1 MMRRT
6 TYTSKRIIKMLFGIL
21 TILLLST
28 QEIWGQTYSIDL
40 YAQNY
45 AGGSGTK
52 NDPYLISNDK
62 ELAKLARD
70 VNNGNTSQA
79 FLGKYFKLTADI
91 DLSGGIWM
99 PIGKYYNYGNGNG
112 NNRLFFGKFDG
123 NGHVIKNMH
132 IQWEGTDAWSAWGLF
147 STLQGS
153 SSTNLTT
160 VTNLI
165 IENAVVEKKPGFK
178 PYGPGY
184 NVGVVAGEIYGNTEL
199 SNIIIRGSEIKDN
212 DETYEINNESKIGGI
227 SGNVQTDSKNETFRI
242 FNIAADTKINMLKN
256 TSVFNNKFHIAQG
269 FGRFSYDMKGGDNII
284 EPTNIYLFGNGLNI
298 ENTSTNINKGG
309 ITANCQNEN
318 NAKKYTSTWY
328 YTQDVTGGKNLGI
341 KVNAATFAND
351 FVDKANTLITTKSLE
366 EDKNPWTFTNGA
378 LNMYSKID
386 VSLVENTYNR
396 NDLQVSYTLT
406 SNQFKD
412 EYTFSWTVEGE
423 AITPNKGSNGKT
435 ITLPLSNKK
444 RTGVVII
451 TNGNTGSV
459 ILKKHFEIKPK
470 YYSID
475 LYADSYS
482 GGTGTKEDPIIISS
496 DLELAKLA
504 RDVET
509 WQMKDSKY
517 FKLANDISLD
527 KGLWMPIGN
536 TKYSWAFFKGK
547 FDGDGHTI
555 DNMHI
560 CWKDNSGSWGAWGL
574 FSVLNGQASDEARV
588 CRITNLIIDNAV
600 VEKEEG
606 YMPVGNGLNI
616 GILAGELAGG
626 NSEISNIIIRNS
638 KITDNK
644 ETYTTPEIAV
654 GGIVGKAVD
663 GQIYRIYNLSSEAD
677 INMFDHASLKSGN
690 TCLAEGIGYYGVV
703 NNSNSFVIL
712 PTNIY
717 VHGKV
722 STANNR
728 CKVGEV
734 VGNRNVNAES
744 GETATWYY
752 ANKTN
757 SSSSNIAT
765 NGTQKSEVDF
775 ATTFASQNNLYIS
788 ANNFQDKLN
797 WSYTSG
803 TGFNFGSTK
812 LTVKRGYNTIITAE
826 TIEGNAGNEKY
837 FWYTSS
843 DKKNWTLQNENN
855 AYNDF
860 SISLEDY
867 DQFVYALLEDGSSQS
882 GVAKIDARKVDAVM
896 KTNEETN
903 TLYIEI
909 TNNIWENNDKLNV
922 TYSWVK
928 NGKEETV
935 APTFDKSSLAPTDK
949 LSCHVIVTTKDGVEL
964 LNKWLVYAKSV
975 VYLCP
980 AGVTVTTA
988 DGKTISYNAGDD
1000 SNDGLTPATAVR
1012 TWKGA
1017 YSKLTVKGSW
1027 DDNTIVLMGK
1037 SDQSVTNDGSDG
1049 FPNNNDYYSSSEKWE
1064 NAKASS
1070 PFFRNTTI
1078 TGSWDGVDY
1087 KGVIEMYGGHY
1098 RNHSIAIFGDT
1109 RFQYLAFNRNPNNTE
1124 GDYFDILYCQ
1134 FYNLEMGEGIQMTN
1148 YQKMYQGDGTIKGA
1162 VSTSFQIFGGFMD
1175 DNRFSPLSTEGN
1187 LKKMDDALP
1196 HGREGFKIK
1205 IKSGHFSTICVG
1217 GRQTTDNRN
1226 GVMGS
1231 PNMPIKCT
1239 IDVDIDRNFNDNHN
1253 ENNSDLDVAVVLA
1266 GNHEGAMVGDVD
1278 IIIKSGK
1285 IGRVVNGSL
1294 GARRNTSNYN
1304 APYNTYMGRANILI
1318 DPEHSEN
1325 NNNTDINS
1333 RVEITEIYGGST
1345 GRGFQGG
1352 QWIENP
1358 FYGYSTITIKGGTF
1372 LIPTKCTPEEIFSG
1386 IYGAG
1391 AGGMNGIGDDTNHTT
1406 DERIPYWTNSST
1418 KSVMAFGNYYTAKN
1432 NLCMYKCYNADTH
1445 TYTEVDPRLT
1455 NNKIIIEGGIFGSE
1469 TRKIDGIYGGGSGYM
1484 SKDLWIADSKPST
1497 YGGNIYG
1504 KAGET
1509 VTSLTINGGEFYC
1522 KNGIFAGGRGTDYY
1536 YATKA
1541 YNGNPDDY
1549 QELGKIY
1556 GNVEL
1561 TINGGKFHCPIFGGG
1576 YGVADAKLLN
1586 SNNINTLENMA
1597 RLYGSSTVKINGGT
1611 FFENIYGGG
1620 DMAVVEKGTNVII
1633 SDRAD
1638 IRADV
1643 FAGGNG
1649 RIKRADTD
1657 YTINNNTWHPEKV
1670 GKVLGNTNLTFFGS
1684 TKVAPYIYGD
1694 IYGGGNL
1701 AQVEGDTHINMYAAN
1716 FAGEIF
1722 GGGKGRITD
1731 NNGKE
1736 LYTYADVTGNT
1747 FVSLAKDQGVQINDK
1762 EKEEDNYSINVIWNK
1777 KLDSTKENF
1786 IEWDTNKAKFFAD
1799 GKFLNPHNIY
1809 GGGNLACNVT
1819 GKATLNIQKGMTP
1832 FSLLKTTEWKV
1843 AYDDNNNPHFSV
1855 FGGGY
1860 GLNTTVDNTDV
1871 TVNVE
1876 GDYSV
1881 YDAEIEDDTE
1891 QLSKGQT
1898 PLRAKSDMNVFDNSK
1913 GIPNFTILA
1922 VLGGGYA
1929 GTVDNDAKVTID
1941 GKTFIHRVYG
1951 GGFGDPKSTS
1961 NNETGKIGGNTEV
1974 YVKGGNIYGDVFG
1987 GGAGVKPKKDAS
1999 STYTYFTNVAKVY
2012 ETTKVEVSD
2021 DAHVYG
2027 NVYGGGDMA
2036 NIGSYETHDNPEAYF
2051 GNKPKSI
2058 STFDQTNG
2066 KFISYEA
2073 TDYKSFVNI
2082 IGGNIFGEIFAGG
2095 KGLKKAEAPEYN
2107 KVGRINGNT
2116 ILHIAN
2122 TNEAGMER
2130 ITPMV
2135 WNRVYGGCA
2144 YGVVDGNTL
2153 VHVEGGML
2161 GLNIFGGG
2169 YGDIPITNDKTDD
2182 NSGQS
2187 TASSTL
2193 EQVLGKKD
2201 TKNEGT
2207 YACILGNTKVQIDG
2221 GEWLWD
2227 RKADKNGNI
2236 TTWLDVQS
2244 DSEKVCENLDE
2255 FKDIIYAIHNANT
2268 LGEITNA
2275 KAKAAMSRIINNKDT
2290 KEFFELTDGDFGS
2303 ASFSKNH
2310 NIFGGGNRA
2319 CYVGYDI
2326 NGNST
2331 GDGTGEAI
2339 VEINHSPVTEIIG
2352 ANGKSLNI
2360 LDFTTLQGL
2369 CWYLAEKNS
2378 NNPQFSVFGA
2388 GYGANTKVRNAK
2400 VYAQAGAM
2408 IEENGTPNKIN
2419 GKYFR
2424 YASQEEDRLKYTNF
2438 ETNLY
2443 IDYMAVSKEDKKL
2456 YYGSVDGTSDD
2467 ADTFRRY
2474 YNTRMAWILGIPGF
2488 TFQEIHGGGFSGYV
2502 KEDTYVE
2509 TNNQLTCYNIYG
2521 GGLGALPY
2529 GTLNE
2534 TTDKDNHYDFG
2545 SVGGNSKVFFKS
2557 GNVARNVY
2565 GGGAGIESIRVSGN
2579 NIVSLDSK
2587 TGSIIDF
2594 PDMARVKGK
2603 TEVHIY
2609 GENVGV
2615 PPLVIDRTVIMGNV
2629 YGGGDVANVGL
2640 NTQKATAKKIDDAE
2654 SLSPSNFTSFVNV
2667 RGGTILSKIFAGGN
2681 GRTADVCG
2689 DYTKL
2694 GGIYGNAC
2702 VVTGRPVMTYPYN
2715 EFATGSTTEYT
2726 STSLNP
2732 SEEKYLVNPDATVN
2746 KDLMPSIMN
2755 SIYGGGQ
2762 NGTVYGNTL
2771 VAIKDGALYYNI
2783 FGGGWGDEE
2792 TNTSANITG
2801 NTNLSITG
2809 GQAML
2814 TSYWSTTMRNWEP
2827 ATIVGDKTYSP
2838 QYIPATQKFKVNHN
2852 IYGGGDKTC
2861 VVGEK
2866 DKDGNLVE
2874 NSGNTYIKLE
2884 KGLLH
2889 DNTQLL
2895 SGVST
2900 TQFFNSN
2907 EWKEI
2912 FNKVGSPHF
2921 CVFGGGFGEKTFVL
2935 NDSHIEVAMEAR
2947 GSINKGNDIIKGE
2960 EHKHF
2965 FSDYSMMDIVGG
2977 GFSGQVNGTT
2987 HIYGAGGASCRRVFG
3002 GGFYSSVKATDINIK
3017 AIDCHDIFGG
3027 GFMGDVEKETKVVI
3041 GSQDSK
3047 TSTFGN
3053 DDIYIHGN
3061 VYGGNDVSGAV
3072 NIVLDS
3078 NGYFKDNG
3086 GTGTNVNIYGG
3097 HIYGDV
3103 YGAGN
3108 GNYLYALDKKG
3119 NKKVTVNEYY
3129 PVNPNDSESETIP
3142 LVYTVPMR
3150 ETMPSYMAASDA
3162 AKIVNINSWR
3172 PITNKV
3178 NIDIKG
3184 NSTSD
3189 IITIDGDV
3197 YGGGNSASVKKVH
3210 DYDSDNQEGAIKI
3223 NIGNNVNIR
3232 SVFMGC
3238 NGEALFAKSEDND
3251 FMNKFQKLNGD
3262 VENGKELNLADTI
3275 DWINDPSNK
3284 GISTIYLSTE
3294 NAQRPLVYPHLLDL
3308 YFQSVETDIQ
3318 GQLTWNGSES
3328 GDGLTNCN
3336 IGTFCCGGNRGNMS
3350 VYPNSVGNVVDY
3362 TFPAGLVITNKIVGG
3377 CNNANYNYKD
3387 LVTHEGGYLLGNTHS
3402 EYPFIKLTI
3411 KNKFE
3416 PKEDNNAYIG
3426 GNVYGGCYQAGTV
3439 RGDIS
3444 VILQSDMLEGKSKEK
3459 LDNSND
3465 FLSSKPQYSALNVYG
3480 AGYGME
3486 SYVYGNTDVRVA
3498 EGMKCDTVST
3508 TSDIF
3513 NASGVSANF
3522 VYGGG
3527 QQGNVIGVTNV
3538 DVLNGHIY
3546 KSVTGGSYSGYVWGS
3561 TQVKVG
3567 YPIYYKVKDK
3577 QSGIY
3582 LLNRSDK
3589 NNKFIDHEGN
3599 TETGAILSD
3608 LASETIKQDIK
3619 LIAGDIISQAVYESI
3634 IGKQG
3639 LTTEFVKN
3647 DCFEKCISKP
3657 ASPLTWNDINIK
3669 IGEAVYGGGY
3679 SVAQGT
3685 SVLANDS
3692 TVLKYTDRY
3701 NIDKAFTTENSRL
3714 VDLAELPNGTT
3725 KGFGGNT
3732 TILVADNSN
3741 PSSTRD
3747 HITISHQEMKS
3758 IVLPKGTDL
3767 FGYYYKDKNGNYRY
3781 ISLQDHYFY
3790 GGGEEYAKPEEQGTD
3805 KNIYVYD
3812 SEGGIFGDGHQSYAE
3827 GFRSADLTGY
3837 GFAGTTINK
3846 PKIINTFQRM
3856 DILRLEDNCF
3866 NVLGARDY
3874 ATNVTN
3880 KTPYSIA
3887 RVGEIQMFAKNIA
3900 LKGNKLQGKTVN
3912 RARNYM
3918 GLANNIHYVGAVTS
3932 NVPFNEAS
3940 KEAWRNDTGEIPAS
3954 GDYANK
3960 SYLEVKQSYIDQ
3972 YKKDTDEATFQK
3984 RNEGTA
3990 KNMIGIASGYALKI
4004 QNVQELYDAN
4014 KKIVDKIYY
4023 GPIYGVIEM
4032 NLIDVREDEG
4042 GGYVYADNVHKRDNG
4057 NNPDFLETTGN
4068 FVFPYD
4074 AKQNRY
4080 IVDDCFPTG
4089 FSGLKTNDPDSEID
4103 VHYWYVTGFNYY
4115 YNAHITCF
4123 TYKDAMKF
4131 NNDNSDGLTVLAGL
4145 KPNQPVTVHSWKMRS
4160 GHPDNKN
4167 DYSCDLEYRNYLPGK
4182 TEGNVDID
4190 NEDVAG
4196 KYTLRVGG
4204 SSSYTYSNPEASD
4217 TEDANKGFAAVLP
4230 MNATGA
4236 FDSNNYIRQALPS
4249 ELNNGDAK
4257 ISFELSDNVNNT
4269 TTEYFNKHLSKK
4281 CLATLILKAPA
4292 YSKYNS
4298 EKDNKPIISKVAT
4311 STFFTLSATGNYEK
4325 VENNTN
4331 LSEGKDYYIKNG
4343 IEGEYAKVNNTTK
4356 IFKKNTDGYAPV
4368 NNIKDVIAGEN
4379 YFCEVPRIYTYT
4391 IYLTIEYVQGPNI
4404 NGNITVDNCALP
4416 GEMIRLKKNNVTI
4429 AADQAFS
4436 ANGYYWRIGKRKKNA
4451 DGKWEFEDNTEW
4463 NITKKAA
4470 GYDTYKQGDAK
4481 TAEGLFKNCKYDK
4494 TNDYLDIPA
4503 YYFMNGYG
4511 VQLGIT
4517 MNGLDKIFTVDM
4529 DNDNEFL
4536 IHNYHRMNPHKEGL
4550 DLHLAEA
4557 IKRAKEEKDVATG
4570 TTTVPFA
4577 EPRIYISD
4585 LSDLTAFINFID
4597 TIGADGKAPRYGAN
4611 AQFVLQK
4618 DLTVPSDFVCGT
4630 GIFHGIF
4637 HGNGHVI
4644 HGLPQDKS
4652 LLAENQGQIY
4662 NLGLESGNIAAKG
4675 STNGGAYHCC
4685 FEQNPSSSP
4694 SSSEASS
4701 SLSDGVSTPFAPI
4714 VYRMDGSADT
4724 HYTSDDFKYGR
4735 VAYDLNE
4742 YYLRA
4747 RYSNE
4752 ATNPDDMKALKY
4764 VYDYYANGD
4773 YQYANRTDAI
4783 TGKNTGITYLRT
4795 GLDSDLPNYEQAE
4808 TRHNQAH
4815 DIDKARVKAGSS
4827 SASSSSPSSSTPS
4840 SSSPSSAPSSSSPSS
4855 FDGVSTPFAY
4865 EPLFDANHAATTLAA
4880 SNIMNDFIFWG
4891 QKLQATPES
4900 CPQAIESHQNCYMT
4914 NRVYRTAGY
4923 YGDTKLDAFH
4933 YNAYNYLG
4941 GTMTTYVHQPSITA
4955 IDFTCKGDISK
4966 ATKTINGIFYPP
4978 VDDNAKVFSD
4988 FSVKNDVTK
4997 NLLVYTNNNV
5007 DIDSDTE
5014 AYDVVNKYLRYNES
5028 TRESLIK
5035 GHHVFTNTE
5044 GFTTAFLHLV
5054 ERTADN
5060 KNSEGGIC
5068 ENNNFCAPL
5077 PFTVTNRAWYVR
5089 KPQQYANDN
5098 TGAWEGICLPFT
5110 VHKVVASING
5120 EITHFYGIPTTDEL
5134 STPALNTHTLHHEYW
5149 LRGLTTVGKD
5159 GTDIAATFQRPG
5171 LTSDGLFMPIAESS
5185 GSTSAGSSSP
5195 SAGSGSTSAGSG
5207 SPSLSEGVSYTFAT
5221 PFFIDTYESRLYNK
5235 DANPYYAAPHTY
5247 SNYPLLTSE
5256 VPYIVRFPGDGYYEF
5271 DLSSKFYNDILGKS
5285 EPEQTVAFN
5294 AYGYENM
5301 ETSYGSI
5308 TIPVTKQMA
5317 TTKDGYTHCGT
5328 FAAKDIKKDAIYSM
5342 NDKGNAFISETSTAT
5357 SIMPFR
5363 TYMTAKTTKA
5373 KALSYAPSMI
5383 KIAESTGIDKIT
5395 PEIGVADKDDATGSY
5410 LIVRPINNNKV
5421 RIESNI
5427 STTIYVYT
5435 ITGQLY
5441 RILDVIPGNSVYS
5454 GFQQGAYIFGK
5465 AKIMV
5470 Q

>member
-1 MMRRT
+1 
-6 TYTSKRIIKMLFGIL
+6 MLFGIL
-21 TILLLST
+21 TILLMST
-28 QEIWGQTYSIDL
+28 QEIWAQTYSIDL

-52 NDPYLISNDK
+52 NDPYLISNDR

-70 VNNGNTSQA
+70 VNNGNTMQA

-99 PIGKYYNYGNGNG
+99 PIGKYYYSNGNG

-147 STLQGS
+147 STLQGA

-199 SNIIIRGSEIKDN
+199 SNIIIRGSRITDN

-227 SGNVQTDSKNETFRI
+227 SGNIQNDGTYRI
-242 FNIAADTKINMLKN
+242 FNIAADTQINMLKN
-256 TSVFNNKFHIAQG
+256 TGVYNNKFCIAQG
-269 FGRFSYDMKGGDNII
+269 FGRFSYNMNGGDNII
-284 EPTNIYLFGNGLNI
+284 EPTNIYLFGKGLNV
-298 ENTSTNINKGG
+298 ESSNSETNKNINKGG
-309 ITANCQNEN
+309 ITAGYQNEG
-318 NAKKYTSTWY
+318 NANKYASTWY
-328 YTQDVTGGKNLGI
+328 YTQYVDGGKNLGTQ
-341 KVNAATFAND
+341 KTDAAFKGEFA
-351 FVDKANTLITTKSLE
+351 KIANEFITKNNLTE
-366 EDKNPWTFTNGA
+366 EKTAWYFNNNNISMNNN
-378 LNMYSKID
+378 LD
-386 VSLVENTYNR
+386 VYVVENYNR
-396 NDLQVSYTLT
+396 NDYNVSFSIEGISPETDYT
-406 SNQFKD
+406 
-412 EYTFSWTVEGE
+412 YTWKVDNKE
-423 AITPNKGSNGKT
+423 ITPAKGGKS
-435 ITLPLSNKK
+435 ISLELSNKK
-444 RTGVVII
+444 RVGVVTI
-451 TNGNTGSV
+451 TDSKTQEV
-459 ILKKHFEIKPK
+459 IMTKNFVINPK

-475 LYADSYS
+475 LYADSYAQGS
-482 GGTGTKEDPIIISS
+482 GSETDPYIISN

-504 RDVET
+504 YDVNKGT
-509 WQMKDSKY
+509 ATAGKY
-517 FKLANDISLD
+517 FKLSNDINLD
-527 KGLWMPIGN
+527 KALWIPIGSTN
-536 TKYSWAFFKGK
+536 YEEKYFNGK
-547 FDGDGHTI
+547 FDGDGYSI
-555 DNMHI
+555 DNMRI
-560 CWKDNSGSWGAWGL
+560 LWTDTNNGWSTWGL
-574 FSVLNGQASDEARV
+574 FSAIKGTADNEANF
-588 CRITNLIIDNAV
+588 CRITNLVMDRALI
-600 VEKEEG
+600 EKEPNTNQTEKSGNVAVLVGEVLTTG
-606 YMPVGNGLNI
+606 Y
-616 GILAGELAGG
+616 
-626 NSEISNIIIRNS
+626 SEVSNIIVRNS
-638 KITDNK
+638 VITDNNESYK
-644 ETYTTPEIAV
+644 RKQFRV
-654 GGIVGKAVD
+654 GGIIGNLED
-663 GQIYRIYNLSSEAD
+663 NHITRLFNLSAQVEIKMLSNATLSD
-677 INMFDHASLKSGN
+677 KCYM
-690 TCLAEGIGYYGVV
+690 AEGIGRYGAPKT
-703 NNSNSFVIL
+703 SSSYAIPL
-712 PTNIY
+712 TNIY
-717 VHGKV
+717 VHGSIETTIN
-722 STANNR
+722 STNCYIGGVIGNNANN
-728 CKVGEV
+728 
-734 VGNRNVNAES
+734 NNITS
-744 GETATWYY
+744 TSSTWYY
-752 ANKTN
+752 TEAVSVTTTN
-757 SSSSNIAT
+757 VVNY
-765 NGTQKSEVDF
+765 GTKQPLSDF
-775 ATTFASQNNLYIS
+775 ANIFAENCNSYIAEKNIDGKS
-788 ANNFQDKLN
+788 VWTYIN
-797 WSYTSG
+797 SI
-803 TGFNFGSTK
+803 GFKFSFTR
-812 LTVKRGYNTIITAE
+812 LTVKRGFNAEITAE
-826 TIEGNAGNEKY
+826 TVKGNAANEKY
-837 FWYTSS
+837 FWYTSA
-843 DKKNWTLQNENN
+843 DKKIWELQNKDTASNP
-855 AYNDF
+855 F
-860 SISLEDY
+860 TLPRKDY
-867 DQFVYALLEDGSSQS
+867 DQYVYAELADGSSRS
-882 GVAKIDARKVDAVM
+882 GIIKIEAVRVEAKLIS
-896 KTNEETN
+896 NSGEN
-903 TLYIEI
+903 TISVSV
-909 TNNIWENNDKLNV
+909 TNNIWNNNDYLNI

-928 NGKEETV
+928 NDDEERPVST
-935 APTFDKSSLAPTDK
+935 TSTYDKSKLDKNDK
-949 LSCHVIVTTKDGVEL
+949 LKCHVVVKSQGGIVL
-964 LNKWLVYAKSV
+964 LDNWLVYVKSV
-975 VYLCP
+975 IYICP
-980 AGVTVTTA
+980 AGVTVGSTT
-988 DGKTISYNAGDD
+988 YNAGNDD
-1000 SNDGLTPATAVR
+1000 NDGLTPETAVK
-1012 TWKGA
+1012 TWNGA
-1017 YSKLTVKGSW
+1017 YSKLAKEGTW
-1027 DDNTIVLMGK
+1027 ADNIIVLMGR
-1037 SDQSVTNDGSDG
+1037 SDYNVTNNSSNGFTSVT
-1049 FPNNNDYYSSSEKWE
+1049 FYSSSEWE
-1064 NAKASS
+1064 KQKSTS
-1070 PFFRNTTI
+1070 PFFKNATI
-1078 TGSWDGVDY
+1078 TGSWNDVDY
-1087 KGVIEMYGGHY
+1087 HGVMQMKGGGNREESLPIY
-1098 RNHSIAIFGDT
+1098 GDT
-1109 RFQYLAFNRNPNNTE
+1109 RFQYITFERSNVIS
-1124 GDYFDILYCQ
+1124 DKYDILYCQ
-1134 FYNLEMGEGIQMTN
+1134 YNNLEMGEGIQMIN
-1148 YQKMYQGDGTIKGA
+1148 YKDMFDADGTIYGA
-1162 VSTSFQIFGGFMD
+1162 KSTSFQIFGGFKD
-1175 DNRFSPLSTEGN
+1175 DARFRNLWEGDN
-1187 LKKMDDALP
+1187 LKKMDESLP
-1196 HGREGFKIK
+1196 HGHEGFSIK
-1205 IKSGHFSTICVG
+1205 IKSGHYSTICVG
-1217 GRQTTDNRN
+1217 GCQTQSNIN
-1226 GVMGS
+1226 GLMGS

-1253 ENNSDLDVAVVLA
+1253 DNQSTLDVAVVLA

-1294 GARRNTSNYN
+1294 GAKRNVNGYNN
-1304 APYNTYMGRANILI
+1304 APYNTFMGRANILI
-1318 DPEHSEN
+1318 DPAQSEN
-1325 NNNTDINS
+1325 NKQAKDINS

-1345 GRGFQGG
+1345 GRGFGDNEEV
-1352 QWIENP
+1352 ENP
-1358 FYGYSTITIKGGTF
+1358 FYGQSTITIKGGTF
-1372 LIPTKCTPEEIFSG
+1372 LIPIERNQDMIFSG

-1391 AGGMNGIGDDTNHTT
+1391 AGGMNGIGDDDNHTPDT
-1406 DERIPYWTNSST
+1406 RIPYWNDVNTKSVINFGGYATAKDKLCLYHCYNSST
-1418 KSVMAFGNYYTAKN
+1418 RTFT
-1432 NLCMYKCYNADTH
+1432 DI
-1445 TYTEVDPRLT
+1445 DPRETST
-1455 NNKIIIEGGIFGSE
+1455 NIIIEGGIFGSS
-1469 TRKIDGIYGGGSGYM
+1469 TKPIDGIYAGGSGYM
-1484 SKDLWIADSKPST
+1484 SLDLWPHRGIPSKV
-1497 YGGNIYG
+1497 GGNIYG

-1509 VTSLTINGGEFYC
+1509 VASMTINGGEFYC
-1522 KNGIFAGGRGTDYY
+1522 KNGIFAGGRGTDYF
-1536 YATKA
+1536 YAKKDNNKIYGT
-1541 YNGNPDDY
+1541 PSDY
-1549 QELGKIY
+1549 TDLGKIY

-1561 TINGGKFHCPIFGGG
+1561 TINGGIFHCPVFGGG

-1611 FFENIYGGG
+1611 FFKNIYGGG

-1633 SDRAD
+1633 SDSAD

-1649 RIKRADTD
+1649 RIKRANSD
-1657 YTINNNTWHPEKV
+1657 YDIKDNTWNPEKV

-1701 AQVEGDTHINMYAAN
+1701 AQVEGDTHINIYAAN

-1731 NNGKE
+1731 GNDEG
-1736 LYTYADVTGNT
+1736 LYTYANVTGNT

-1762 EKEEDNYSINVIWNK
+1762 EKEEDNFSINVIWNR

-1786 IEWDTNKAKFFAD
+1786 IEWDTNKAKFFAN

-1809 GGGNLACNVT
+1809 GGGNLACKVT
-1819 GKATLNIQKGMTP
+1819 GKATLDIQKGMTP

-1860 GLNTTVDNTDV
+1860 GLNTTVGNTDV

-1881 YDAEIEDDTE
+1881 YDAEIKDDTE

-1898 PLRAKSDMNVFDNSK
+1898 PLRAKGEMNVFDNSK

-1929 GTVDNDAKVTID
+1929 GTVDKDAKVTID

-1987 GGAGVKPKKDAS
+1987 GGAGVKPKNDI
-1999 STYTYFTNVAKVY
+1999 YFTDVAKVDK
-2012 ETTKVEVSD
+2012 TTKVEVAD

-2036 NIGSYETHDNPEAYF
+2036 NIGSYITIKNKVEYY

-2066 KFISYEA
+2066 NFISYEA
-2073 TDYKSFVNI
+2073 KDYKSFVNI
-2082 IGGNIFGEIFAGG
+2082 VGGNIFGEIFAGG
-2095 KGLKKAEAPEYN
+2095 KGLKKADAPEYN

-2275 KAKAAMSRIINNKDT
+2275 KAKAAMNRIINNKDT
-2290 KEFFELTDGDFGS
+2290 KEFFELADGDFGS

-2352 ANGKSLNI
+2352 ANGKSLDI

-2408 IEENGTPNKIN
+2408 IEENGKPNKID
-2419 GKYFR
+2419 GKYIR
-2424 YASQEEDRLKYTNF
+2424 YASQEEDKLNYANF

-2443 IDYMAVSKEDKKL
+2443 MDYMAVSKEDKKL

-2467 ADTFRRY
+2467 ADTFHRY

-2502 KEDTYVE
+2502 DEDTYVE
-2509 TNNQLTCYNIYG
+2509 ANNQLACYNIYG
-2521 GGLGALPY
+2521 GGLGAMPY

-2534 TTDKDNHYDFG
+2534 NKDKDNDYDFG
-2545 SVGGNSKVFFKS
+2545 SVDGNSKVFIKS

-2565 GGGAGIESIRVSGN
+2565 GGGAGIESIRVSGD

-2587 TGSIIDF
+2587 DGSIIDF
-2594 PDMARVKGK
+2594 PYMARVKGK
-2603 TEVHIY
+2603 TEVHVY

-2640 NTQKATAKKIDDAE
+2640 DDQKATAEKIDVAK
-2654 SLSPSNFTSFVNV
+2654 SLTPSNFTSFVNV
-2667 RGGTILSKIFAGGN
+2667 RGGTILSKIFAGGK

-2732 SEEKYLVNPDATVN
+2732 SDEKYLVNPDATVN
-2746 KDLMPSIMN
+2746 KDLMPNIMN
-2755 SIYGGGQ
+2755 SVYGGCQ
-2762 NGTVYGNTL
+2762 NGTIYGNTL
-2771 VAIKDGALYYNI
+2771 VAIKDGALYYNV

-2861 VVGEK
+2861 VVGER
-2866 DKDGNLVE
+2866 DKDGNLVA

-2935 NDSHIEVAMEAR
+2935 SDSHIEVAMEAR

-2965 FSDYSMMDIVGG
+2965 FSDYSVMDIVGG

-2987 HIYGAGGASCRRVFG
+2987 HINGAGGASCRRVFG

-3041 GSQDSK
+3041 GSQDGK

-3086 GTGTNVNIYGG
+3086 GKGTNVNIYGG

-3150 ETMPSYMAASDA
+3150 ETMPSYIAASDA

-3178 NIDIKG
+3178 NINIKG

-3189 IITIDGDV
+3189 MITIDGDV
-3197 YGGGNSASVKKVH
+3197 YGGGNSASVQK
-3210 DYDSDNQEGAIKI
+3210 SDNQVGAINI

-3238 NGEALFAKSEDND
+3238 NGESLFAKSEDND

-3284 GISTIYLSTE
+3284 GISTIYLSIE

-3318 GQLTWNGSES
+3318 GKLTWNGSES
-3328 GDGLTNCN
+3328 GDGLTNCT
-3336 IGTFCCGGNRGNMS
+3336 IGTFCCGGNRGNMN

-3411 KNKFE
+3411 KNQFK
-3416 PKEDNNAYIG
+3416 PKEENNAYIG

-3444 VILQSDMLEGKSKEK
+3444 VVLQSDMLKDKSRTM
-3459 LDNSND
+3459 LDKSNEY
-3465 FLSSKPQYSALNVYG
+3465 LGSKPEFSALNVYG
-3480 AGYGME
+3480 AGYGMD
-3486 SYVYGNTDVRVA
+3486 SYVYGNTDVIVA
-3498 EGMKCDTVST
+3498 EGMKCDTLST

-3546 KSVTGGSYSGYVWGS
+3546 KSVTGGSYSGYVYGS

-3582 LLNRSDK
+3582 LLDRTDK
-3589 NNKFIDHEGN
+3589 NNKYIDHEGN
-3599 TETGAILSD
+3599 TESGAILSN
-3608 LASETIKQDIK
+3608 LASESIKQNIK

-3639 LTTEFVKN
+3639 LTAKFVKT
-3647 DCFEKCISKP
+3647 DCFEKCESSP
-3657 ASPLTWNDINIK
+3657 ASPLTWDDINIQ

-3692 TVLKYTDRY
+3692 TVLKYTDKY
-3701 NIDKAFTTENSRL
+3701 NIDKAFTTNNTHL
-3714 VDLAELPNGTT
+3714 VGLDELPNKTT
-3725 KGFGGNT
+3725 EGFGGNT
-3732 TILVADNSN
+3732 TILVADNSA
-3741 PSSTRD
+3741 PSSTLDTSSARD
-3747 HITISHQEMKS
+3747 HIIISHQEMKS

-3767 FGYYYKDKNGNYRY
+3767 FGYYYKDKKGNYRY

-3790 GGGEEYAKPEEQGTD
+3790 GDGYAKPEEQGTD
-3805 KNIYVYD
+3805 KYIYVYD

-3837 GFAGTTINK
+3837 GFAGTTINN

-3900 LKGNKLQGKTVN
+3900 LDDNKLQGKTVK

-3932 NVPFNEAS
+3932 NVPFNDAS
-3940 KEAWRNDTGEIPAS
+3940 KEVWRNDTGEIPAS

-3960 SYLEVKQSYIDQ
+3960 SYLEVKQSYIDN
-3972 YKKDTDEATFQK
+3972 YNNDDEATFQK

-4032 NLIDVREDEG
+4032 NLIDVRADEG
-4042 GGYVYADNVHKRDNG
+4042 GGYVYADNVHKRENG

-4089 FSGLKTNDPDSEID
+4089 FYGLDPEGKKNPDAKID
-4103 VHYWYVTGFNYY
+4103 VHYWYVTCFNYY
-4115 YNAHITCF
+4115 YNAHITGF

-4145 KPNQPVTVHSWKMRS
+4145 KPNQPVAVHSWKMRS
-4160 GHPDNKN
+4160 GHPSDKN
-4167 DYSCDLEYRNYLPGK
+4167 EYSCDLEYRNYLPNK

-4196 KYTLRVGG
+4196 GYTLRVGG
-4204 SSSYTYSNPEASD
+4204 SSSYTYSNPNAANID
-4217 TEDANKGFAAVLP
+4217 AANKGFAAVLP

-4292 YSKYNS
+4292 YSKYTS
-4298 EKDNKPIISKVAT
+4298 EDDNKPIISKVAT
-4311 STFFTLSATGNYEK
+4311 STFFTYSDGKYNQVTGSKLSAGTK
-4325 VENNTN
+4325 
-4331 LSEGKDYYIKNG
+4331 YYIKNG
-4343 IEGEYAKVNNTTK
+4343 IEGEYAEVDPSK
-4356 IFKKNTDGYAPV
+4356 IYQKDQDGYALV
-4368 NNIKDVIAGEN
+4368 KINNVTVGNN
-4379 YFCEVPRIYTYT
+4379 YFCEVPRVYTYT

-4416 GEMIRLKKNNVTI
+4416 GEMIRLKKDNVTI
-4429 AADQAFS
+4429 AADQTFS

-4463 NITKKAA
+4463 NTTKKAT

-4557 IKRAKEEKDVATG
+4557 IKRAKEEKEAG
-4570 TTTVPFA
+4570 TATVPLA

-4618 DLTVPSDFVCGT
+4618 DLTVPSDFVCGK
-4630 GIFHGIF
+4630 GIFQGIF

-4652 LLAENQGQIY
+4652 LLAENRGQIY

-4685 FEQNPSSSP
+4685 FEQAPSSSNS
-4694 SSSEASS
+4694 SSSETSS

-4747 RYSNE
+4747 RYSND
-4752 ATNPDDMKALKY
+4752 ATNPDDIEALKY

-4815 DIDKARVKAGSS
+4815 DIDKARVKAPS
-4827 SASSSSPSSSTPS
+4827 SASSSAS
-4840 SSSPSSAPSSSSPSS
+4840 SS

-4865 EPLFDANHAATTLAA
+4865 EPLFDANHAATTLTA

-4955 IDFTCKGDISK
+4955 IDFSCKGDISK
-4966 ATKTINGIFYPP
+4966 YAGTTNGIFYPP
-4978 VDDNAKVFSD
+4978 VDDNPKVFSD
-4988 FSVKNDVTK
+4988 FSVKDDVTK

-5007 DIDSDTE
+5007 DIDSNTE
-5014 AYDVVNKYLRYNES
+5014 AYDVVNKYLSYNES

-5035 GHHVFTNTE
+5035 GHHVLKNTE

-5068 ENNNFCAPL
+5068 ENNNFCAPI

-5120 EITHFYGIPTTDEL
+5120 EITHFYGIPTADEI
-5134 STPALNTHTLHHEYW
+5134 SNPATNTHTLHHEYW
-5149 LRGLTTVGKD
+5149 LRGLTTVGKN

-5185 GSTSAGSSSP
+5185 GSTSAS
-5195 SAGSGSTSAGSG
+5195 SGSTSAGSG
-5207 SPSLSEGVSYTFAT
+5207 STSLSEGVSYTFAT

-5235 DANPYYAAPHTY
+5235 DANPYYATTHTY
-5247 SNYPLLTSE
+5247 GNYPLLTSE
-5256 VPYIVRFPGDGYYEF
+5256 VPYIVRFPGKGYYEF

-5328 FAAKDIKKDAIYSM
+5328 FAAKDIKKDAIYGM
-5342 NDKGNAFISETSTAT
+5342 NDKGNAFISESTTAT
-5357 SIMPFR
+5357 SVMPFR

-5383 KIAESTGIDKIT
+5383 KIAESTDIDKIT
-5395 PEIGVADKDDATGSY
+5395 PEIGVADKDEATSSY

-5465 AKIMV
+5465 TKIMV